1 MKSLKPTGTRTSRKN
16 YSSKYLKEIKKDTKR
31 IWSAIKTIVN
41 VKPMDK
47 YQHLSLAIENKA
59 VLNLSIMSTHF
70 NKFFTQ
76 ITSKIDKKIGKGV
89 KKLPDY
95 LHHK

>member
-1 MKSLKPTGTRTSRKN
+1 M
-16 YSSKYLKEIKKDTKR
+16 
-31 IWSAIKTIVN
+31 N

-76 ITSKIDKKIGKGV
+76 ITSKIDKKTGKGV

-95 LHHK
+95 LHHKWNSFFLIPTCKNDVKDIVHKMQTDEACGPKHSNKYT